1 MQADQTWTI
10 FKMNILKINNLPNEY
25 KCNLLTGGH
34 GKKYYQYFFLN
45 EGSKYLVLKYR
56 TYQGSSKWM
65 WFILLTTVVV
75 TTWRFIYIVKQFI
88 STNILS
94 NFCSAV
100 DITSVFWSRVGVQQ
114 GIRFWRIAMIFKV
127 KPPPNIQLFAIFKLN
142 TWESFISTKYRYMFM
157 PNFSQRR
164 GKSLVGHNC
173 TGERRG
179 P

>member
-56 TYQGSSKWM
+56 TYQGSSKWT

-114 GIRFWRIAMIFKV
+114 GIRFWRIVMIFKV
-127 KPPPNIQLFAIFKLN
+127 KPPPPQITTFCHFQAEHMREFHMYKIPVYVYAKLFPTAWKTLSW
-142 TWESFISTKYRYMFM
+142 T
-157 PNFSQRR
+157 
-164 GKSLVGHNC
+164 
-173 TGERRG
+173 
-179 P
+179 